1 MRIIKDYRAIT
12 NGKYRLVCNVLIP
25 IILGVILALID
36 IGVRKYYVTAV
47 MLGVGAALMTA
58 IEVMADYWGFGAI
71 CVKGCLG
78 MDYLKTSTKGKAMLR
93 NALTADLL
101 VRPARIAI
109 CMVIVAVP
117 YEIMVGNPVRLLCLP
132 DDNIHEC
139 IGLCAVKRDEEKTG
153 GGNASDRQHSC
164 VSCTFHNTCCGEI
177 YTYQNVS
184 GEYRKLSGYIVYD
197 HIYIVRSYDIL
208 RCMLQIFCGKLY
220 CVYVGDNNLHVDNQ
234 FLAVSPS
241 YIRGYKPWACKTCCP
256 WICGHPFGW
265 CYRVFD
271 QFTSLQKTV
280 VRVCNERTQ
289 QEHEVNENTT
299 KLNKID
305 GTEPV
310 ADCAGLPKR
319 GRSQQKICNRLYCYY
334 QVSGI

>member
-117 YEIMVGNPVRLLCLP
+117 YEIMVGNPVRLLCLSILLTANLSVCP
-132 DDNIHEC
+132 ECSGHESAVHAVIRG
-139 IGLCAVKRDEEKTG
+139 IGSCGYIYNDIFGIAEVYMAHSCSTG
-153 GGNASDRQHSC
+153 GIAAGWNICDAQ
-164 VSCTFHNTCCGEI
+164 
-177 YTYQNVS
+177 TYVPQ
-184 GEYRKLSGYIVYD
+184 G
-197 HIYIVRSYDIL
+197 
-208 RCMLQIFCGKLY
+208 
-220 CVYVGDNNLHVDNQ
+220 
-234 FLAVSPS
+234 
-241 YIRGYKPWACKTCCP
+241 
-256 WICGHPFGW
+256 
-265 CYRVFD
+265 
-271 QFTSLQKTV
+271 
-280 VRVCNERTQ
+280 
-289 QEHEVNENTT
+289 
-299 KLNKID
+299 
-305 GTEPV
+305 
-310 ADCAGLPKR
+310 
-319 GRSQQKICNRLYCYY
+319 
-334 QVSGI
+334 

>member
-1 MRIIKDYRAIT
+1 MRMIKDYRAIT

-117 YEIMVGNPVRLLCLP
+117 YEIMVGNPVRLLCLSILLTADISVWALICP
-132 DDNIHEC
+132 ECSGHESAVHAVIRS
-139 IGLCAVKRDEEKTG
+139 IGSCGYIYNDIFGIAEVYMAHSCSTG
-153 GGNASDRQHSC
+153 GIAAGWNICDAQ
-164 VSCTFHNTCCGEI
+164 
-177 YTYQNVS
+177 TYVPQ
-184 GEYRKLSGYIVYD
+184 G
-197 HIYIVRSYDIL
+197 
-208 RCMLQIFCGKLY
+208 
-220 CVYVGDNNLHVDNQ
+220 
-234 FLAVSPS
+234 
-241 YIRGYKPWACKTCCP
+241 
-256 WICGHPFGW
+256 
-265 CYRVFD
+265 
-271 QFTSLQKTV
+271 
-280 VRVCNERTQ
+280 
-289 QEHEVNENTT
+289 
-299 KLNKID
+299 
-305 GTEPV
+305 
-310 ADCAGLPKR
+310 
-319 GRSQQKICNRLYCYY
+319 
-334 QVSGI
+334 

>member
-1 MRIIKDYRAIT
+1 MRMIKDYRAIT

-117 YEIMVGNPVRLLCLP
+117 YEIMVGNPVRLLCLSILLTANLSVWAL
-132 DDNIHEC
+132 NITRYVQSVQV
-139 IGLCAVKRDEEKTG
+139 ISVLSMLAYG
-153 GGNASDRQHSC
+153 
-164 VSCTFHNTCCGEI
+164 
-177 YTYQNVS
+177 VS
-184 GEYRKLSGYIVYD
+184 GAAVIYIATSHKMQRFEWPIVAALAVLMVVGIYVTRRHMYRKVEA
-197 HIYIVRSYDIL
+197 SYLD
-208 RCMLQIFCGKLY
+208 M
-220 CVYVGDNNLHVDNQ
+220 D
-234 FLAVSPS
+234 
-241 YIRGYKPWACKTCCP
+241 
-256 WICGHPFGW
+256 
-265 CYRVFD
+265 
-271 QFTSLQKTV
+271 
-280 VRVCNERTQ
+280 
-289 QEHEVNENTT
+289 
-299 KLNKID
+299 
-305 GTEPV
+305 
-310 ADCAGLPKR
+310 
-319 GRSQQKICNRLYCYY
+319 
-334 QVSGI
+334 